1 MLDRVSTTSLQPF
14 RLGFGGLID
23 RAQTRQFSFDGRLY
37 SGHPGD
43 TLASA
48 LLANGVRLVGRS
60 FKYHRPRG
68 FLSAGI
74 EEPNGLAELHRGA
87 RREPNSPMTMVEL
100 HDGLEAHS
108 QNRWPSLGF
117 DVMSVN
123 SLLAPILAAGF
134 YYKTFMWPASFWE
147 RVYEPLIRRAAGL
160 GRLSGKADPDH
171 YEKATAFCDVL
182 VVGSGPAGLM
192 AARTA
197 AQAGARVILCEAD
210 FELGGRLL
218 ADARTIDERP
228 GAGWAASME
237 ASLAGFPELRV
248 MRRTT
253 VFGAYDDGV
262 YAALERVSD
271 HMEQPRLHQP
281 RQRLWRIEARR
292 VVLAAGAIERP
303 LVFGGND
310 LPGVMLAGAVR
321 CYLNRHAVAT
331 GSRAVLFANNDDAAR
346 TAIQLA
352 AAGVE
357 VAALVDPRPEPS
369 DLMRHAAQQSGAP
382 LLSGSVVSRA
392 VGGDRLRYVRIV
404 AADGRRSRVSC
415 DLLAMSGGWT
425 PTLHLASQA
434 GTNPVHD
441 ASIGSFIP
449 GTPPA
454 GMGIAGAASGRL
466 TLADALADGQR
477 EGASAA
483 EACGFSTAVG
493 ATAMRLE
500 TESVSQ
506 RPFPQGSHRG
516 RAFVDFGNDVT
527 VKDVELAERE
537 GFRSVEQ
544 LKRYTTLGM
553 APDQGKTA
561 NVNGLALMAGLTG
574 RSIAE
579 TGTTRYRPPF
589 TPVTIGALGGSH
601 RGKDFRPTRRT
612 PTHDWASEQ
621 GAVFTE
627 AGAWLR
633 AQYYPKPGEDWL
645 AAATRE
651 ALAVREAVGFCD
663 VTTLGKIE
671 LDGPDAARF
680 LDRVYANTVSTLKP
694 GRARYG
700 LMLREDGFVL
710 DDGTVARL
718 SDQRFVLTT
727 TTANA
732 ARVMGHLEFCA
743 QVLWPQDA
751 VQLAS
756 VTEQWAQ
763 VAIAGPASRNLLA
776 GLVEPGF
783 DLSNDAFPHMSAAE
797 VTLRGG
803 LRARLFRMSY
813 SGELAYELAV
823 PARFGDALV
832 RHLSAAGGVPYGT
845 EALAILRVE
854 KGHVAGGEL
863 DGTVTAHDLGLG
875 RMLST
880 KKDFIGRAMASR
892 PALTD
897 PGRKRLVG
905 VRPVDRTARLR
916 AGTHLLE
923 PDGAA
928 TAAQD
933 RGYLTS
939 CVWSPSLGMWIGLAL
954 LADGPARIGTRMR
967 AYDPVRAGDTP
978 VEITEAVAVDPE
990 GARLHG

>member
-1 MLDRVSTTSLQPF
+1 MLDRVINTSQPF
-14 RLGFGGLID
+14 RLGLGGRID
-23 RAQTRQFSFDGRLY
+23 RSQTLRFSFDGRAY
-37 SGHPGD
+37 FGYPGD

-74 EEPNGLAELHRGA
+74 EETNGLAELHRGA
-87 RREPNSPMTMVEL
+87 RHEPNIQMTMAEL
-100 HDGLEAHS
+100 HEGLEAHS
-108 QNRWPSLGF
+108 QNRWPSLRL
-117 DVMSVN
+117 DVLSVN
-123 SLLAPILAAGF
+123 SLLSPMLAAGF

-160 GRLSGKADPDH
+160 GRLSREADPDA

-197 AQAGARVILCEAD
+197 ARAGARVILCEGD

-218 ADARTIDERP
+218 ADGRTIDGQA
-228 GAGWAASME
+228 GAAWAASME
-237 ASLAGFPELRV
+237 ASLAAFPELRV
-248 MRRTT
+248 MRRTM

-262 YAALERVSD
+262 YAAIERVSD
-271 HMEQPRLHQP
+271 HLARPRAHQP

-321 CYLNRHAVAT
+321 SYLNRHAVAT
-331 GSRAVLFANNDDAAR
+331 GARAVLFVNNDDAAR

-352 AAGVE
+352 EAGIE

-369 DLMRHAAQQSGAP
+369 APMRRAARISGAQ
-382 LLSGSVVSRA
+382 LLSGSVVLRA
-392 VGGDRLRYVRIV
+392 VGGDRLRYVRIAD
-404 AADGRRSRVSC
+404 AAGHRTMIHC

-434 GTNPVHD
+434 GSNPVYD
-441 ASIGSFIP
+441 PEIGSFTP
-449 GTPPA
+449 GAPPA
-454 GMGIAGAASGRL
+454 GMGVAGAASGRL

-483 EACGFSTAVG
+483 EACGFSPSPDAAVPV
-493 ATAMRLE
+493 LE
-500 TESVSQ
+500 AETVTQSPLSPAS
-506 RPFPQGSHRG
+506 RHGK
-516 RAFVDFGNDVT
+516 AFVDFGNDVT
-527 VKDVELAERE
+527 AKDVELAERE

-561 NVNGLALMAGLTG
+561 NVNGLSLMAGLTG
-574 RSIAE
+574 RGIAE

-589 TPVTIGALGGSH
+589 TPVTIGALAGSH
-601 RGKDFRPTRRT
+601 RGMDFRPTRRT
-612 PTHDWASEQ
+612 PMHDWAAGQ

-633 AQYYPKPGEDWL
+633 AQYYPRPGEDWL

-651 ALAVREAVGFCD
+651 ARAVREAAGFCD

-671 LDGPDAARF
+671 IDGPDAARF
-680 LDRVYANTVSTLKP
+680 LDRVYANTISTLKP

-718 SDQRFVLTT
+718 SEERFILTT

-732 ARVMGHLEFCA
+732 ARVMGHLEYCA
-743 QVLWPQDA
+743 QVLWPRDA
-751 VQLAS
+751 IQLAS

-763 VAIAGPASRNLLA
+763 VAIAGPASRELLA
-776 GLVEPGF
+776 SLIEPDF
-783 DLSNDAFPHMSAAE
+783 DLSNAAFPHMSVAE

-803 LRARLFRMSY
+803 VRARLFRMSY

-823 PARFGDALV
+823 PARFGDALA
-832 RHLSAAGGVPYGT
+832 RRLAAAGAMPYGT
-845 EALAILRVE
+845 EALAMLRVE

-905 VRPVDRTARLR
+905 VRPVDRAARPR
-916 AGTHLLE
+916 AGAHLVELHVE
-923 PDGAA
+923 P

-933 RGYLTS
+933 RGHLTS
-939 CVWSPSLGMWIGLAL
+939 CVYSPSLGMWIGLAL

-967 AYDPVRAGDTP
+967 AYDPVRAGDTL
-978 VEITEAVAVDPE
+978 VEITGPVAVDPE
-990 GARLHG
+990 GVRLHG